1 MGNNSK
7 WTGLGFLE
15 VFKLGGRTSIR
26 FLSNNQKTRGRLG
39 FYTVLKARTVVAD
52 LVPGVPRHLKQ
63 HLKRQNLMQ
72 RGVNPRL
79 LLLHPLAHEVWKGGS
94 SRRHGRTLSL
104 WPALWLAVVAAKM
117 LLDCALGPLR
127 ISSLLPAT
135 KLRPG
140 ALHLLPPAPTLAGMS
155 A

>member
-1 MGNNSK
+1 M
-7 WTGLGFLE
+7 E

-26 FLSNNQKTRGRLG
+26 FLSNNQKTPGRLG
-39 FYTVLKARTVVAD
+39 FYTVHRYVACQAKGALKARTVVAD
-52 LVPGVPRHLKQ
+52 LVPGVPRHFKQ

-79 LLLHPLAHEVWKGGS
+79 LLLHPLAHEVWKSGS
-94 SRRHGRTLSL
+94 SRRHGRTLPL